1 MKKVRYLIGAAGA
14 LAVTP
19 ALGVF
24 PPAAHAATAQSAAR
38 PAGKTVSLNQRAAP
52 AGVACP
58 AQSHK
63 HAHSGTGVNKFQ
75 VSVGGTFDQLTPC
88 LGYEST
94 SLDHRQAGLKLRTRT
109 YLNGVEKSWGLVG
122 GTVSRGHTTFGRTF
136 NASTH
141 ADQVCDALVYST
153 SPKAPPAYGPVC
165 INL

>member
-24 PPAAHAATAQSAAR
+24 PPVAHAATAQSAAR
-38 PAGKTVSLNQRAAP
+38 PAGKTVSLNQRAAS
-52 AGVACP
+52 AGIVCP
-58 AQSHK
+58 GQSQK
-63 HAHSGTGVNKFQ
+63 HGHSGTGVNKFQ

-88 LGYEST
+88 LGYDST
-94 SLDHRQAGLKLRTRT
+94 SLDHRQAGLKLRIRT
-109 YLNGVEKSWGLVG
+109 YLNGVEKSWGLVD
-122 GTVSRGHTTFGRTF
+122 GTMAAGHTFFRKTF
-136 NASTH
+136 NAN

-153 SPKAPPAYGPVC
+153 SPNAPPAYGPVC